1 MSTLNITEEAAR
13 TAHENAKASG
23 KELLEN
29 LFGKKVFQK
38 DVKQRIQSID
48 DAVKELGEN
57 DQDVIDYLKLINT
70 GISGHILYTQML
82 VVIIKALNEGWVP
95 NWQNGEWD
103 KWYPYFYMD
112 DSSSSGRFS
121 FDYSVNRYS
130 RSTVGSRL
138 CFKSRELCEYAAKT
152 FLGIYRNF
160 FTI

>member
-13 TAHENAKASG
+13 MAHENAKASG

-48 DAVKELGEN
+48 DAVKELGEE
-57 DQDVIDYLKLINT
+57 DPEVVQYLKLESA
-70 GISGHILYTQML
+70 GITAHILHSQML

-95 NWQNGEWD
+95 DWQNGEWD
-103 KWYPYFYMD
+103 KWYNWFNMS
-112 DSSSSGRFS
+112 SSSSGQFS
-121 FDYSVNRYS
+121 FYHSVTQLSNS
-130 RSTVGSRL
+130 GVGSRL
-138 CFKSRELCEYAAKT
+138 CFKSQELSEYAAT
-152 FLGIYRNF
+152 QFIDIYEKA